1 MQTGTIAIGST
12 LRRTIGLAAVAVALA
27 FGLSLA
33 GHAQDANED
42 EAGFATH
49 DRPPSVASRHMVA
62 ASDPLAAEAGL
73 AVLRSGG
80 NAIDAAIA
88 VQAMLTLTEP
98 ESSGIGGSA
107 YLVYFDKKSG
117 RVFTYD
123 GRETAPA
130 SATENLFVDSS
141 GKLIAAADRFTGGRS
156 VGVPGALR
164 MLELAHKEYGKKPWS
179 GLFDAT
185 IAKAAAGFSISQR
198 LADSIRRDRFLP
210 QFAEAK
216 AYFFSS
222 DGQPLVAGATL
233 KNPALAS
240 TLKTVAANGAD
251 ALYTGAIAA
260 DILHAVN
267 AMPNPAA
274 MTGAD
279 LANYRAKERAAVCGA
294 YRVWQVC
301 GMGPSSSGA
310 IGTIATLKMLE
321 RFDLAKMPPLGIDAV
336 HLLAEAGRLAHADRT
351 YYVAD
356 SDFVDVPTSALITDD
371 YLSLRSQMIDP
382 THDIGTVRPGD
393 PIHKRADAGVPMGDD
408 AEMAGTAH
416 MSIVDDDGNALA
428 MTTSVG
434 LAFGSRIFVRGFI
447 LTDQLSDFAFL
458 PEENG
463 IKNVNRVEAG
473 KRPRSSMSPTL
484 VFDRDGH
491 FEIATGS
498 VGGNNIVGYVA
509 EALVAMLDWGM
520 DPQRAA
526 GLPHVVN
533 LNGDTRIER
542 GTALDELKDA
552 LEARGHKVRSSPL
565 SSGTQAILARDS
577 KLLGGADPRREG
589 VAIGD

>member
-1 MQTGTIAIGST
+1 MSCQSSALG
-12 LRRTIGLAAVAVALA
+12 RRVSMRALILIFALA
-27 FGLSLA
+27 LA
-33 GHAQDANED
+33 VSIPAYAQDANED
-42 EAGFATH
+42 EAAFATQ
-49 DRPPSVASRHMVA
+49 DRAPSVASRHMVA

-73 AVLRSGG
+73 AILRSGG

-88 VQAMLTLTEP
+88 AQAMLTLTEP

-130 SATENLFVDSS
+130 AATENLFVDSS
-141 GKLIAAADRFTGGRS
+141 GKLIPASDRFTGGRA

-164 MLELAHKEYGKKPWS
+164 MLELAHKEHGKKPW
-179 GLFDAT
+179 GALFNAT
-185 IAKAAAGFSISQR
+185 IAKADAGFTVSQR
-198 LADSIRRDRFLP
+198 LADSIRRDRSLP
-210 QFAEAK
+210 QFADAK
-216 AYFFSS
+216 AYFFTS
-222 DGQPLVAGATL
+222 DGQPLAAGATL
-233 KNPALAS
+233 KNPTFAS
-240 TLKTVAANGAD
+240 TLKTVAAKGAD
-251 ALYTGAIAA
+251 ALYTGTIAT
-260 DILHAVN
+260 DIVRAVN
-267 AMPNPAA
+267 AMPNPGA
-274 MTGAD
+274 MTSAD
-279 LANYRAKERAAVCGA
+279 LANYRAKERAAVCGT
-294 YRVWQVC
+294 YRVWRVC

-321 RFDLAKMPPLGIDAV
+321 RFDLAKMPPLGVDAV

-356 SDFVDVPTSALITDD
+356 SDFVDVPTTALIADD

-382 THDIGTVRPGD
+382 VHDIGSVRPGD
-393 PIHKRADAGVPMGDD
+393 PVHKRADAGVPMGDD
-408 AEMAGTAH
+408 TEMAGTAH

-447 LTDQLSDFAFL
+447 LTDQLSDFAFQ

-463 IKNVNRVEAG
+463 IKNVNRVESN

-484 VFDRDGH
+484 VFDNQNR
-491 FEIATGS
+491 FVAAAGS
-498 VGGNNIVGYVA
+498 PGGNLIVGFVS
-509 EALVAMLDWGM
+509 EVLVAMLDWGM

-526 GLPHVVN
+526 GLPHIVN

-542 GTALDELKDA
+542 GTSLDGLKDA
-552 LEARGHKVRSSPL
+552 LESRGHKVRSSPL
-565 SSGTQAILARDS
+565 ASGTQAILARDG

>member
-1 MQTGTIAIGST
+1 MISNGSTPWLAIGRAAAIAFAWT
-12 LRRTIGLAAVAVALA
+12 LGVSIAA
-27 FGLSLA
+27 
-33 GHAQDANED
+33 HAQDANED
-42 EAGFATH
+42 EAGFATQ
-49 DRPPSVASRHMVA
+49 DRAPSVASRHMVA

-88 VQAMLTLTEP
+88 VQSMLTLTEP
-98 ESSGIGGSA
+98 ESSSIGGSA

-130 SATENLFVDSS
+130 SASENLFVDPS
-141 GKLIAAADRFTGGRS
+141 GKLLPAASRFTGGRS

-164 MLELAHKEYGKKPWS
+164 MLELAHKEHGKKPW
-179 GLFDAT
+179 GELFTAT
-185 IAKAAAGFSISQR
+185 IAKADAGFTVSQR
-198 LADSIRRDRFLP
+198 LADSIRRDRFLA
-210 QFAEAK
+210 QFADAK
-216 AYFFSS
+216 AYFFTG
-222 DGQPLVAGATL
+222 DGQPQPAGATL
-233 KNPALAS
+233 KNPALAA

-251 ALYTGAIAA
+251 ALYTGAIAT
-260 DILHAVN
+260 DILHTVN
-267 AMPNPAA
+267 AMPNPGA
-274 MTGAD
+274 MTSAD
-279 LANYRAKERAAVCGA
+279 LVNYRAKERAAVCGS
-294 YRVWQVC
+294 YRVWRVC

-321 RFDLAKMPPLGIDAV
+321 RFDLAKMPPLGIEAA

-351 YYVAD
+351 RYVAD
-356 SDFVDVPTSALITDD
+356 SDFIDVPTEALIASD
-371 YLSLRSQMIDP
+371 YLSLRAQMIDP
-382 THDIGTVRPGD
+382 ARDIGTVRPGD

-408 AEMAGTAH
+408 TEMAGTAH

-458 PEENG
+458 PDENG
-463 IKNVNRVEAG
+463 DKNVNRVEAG

-484 VFDRDGH
+484 VFDNQNR
-491 FEIATGS
+491 FVAAAGS
-498 VGGNNIVGYVA
+498 PGGNLIVGFVS
-509 EALVAMLDWGM
+509 EVLVAMLDWGM

-526 GLPHVVN
+526 GLPHIVN
-533 LNGDTRIER
+533 LNGDTRIEK
-542 GTALDELKDA
+542 GTTLDDIKDA
-552 LEARGHKVRSSPL
+552 LENRGHKVRSSPL
-565 SSGTQAILARDS
+565 ASGTQAILARDG